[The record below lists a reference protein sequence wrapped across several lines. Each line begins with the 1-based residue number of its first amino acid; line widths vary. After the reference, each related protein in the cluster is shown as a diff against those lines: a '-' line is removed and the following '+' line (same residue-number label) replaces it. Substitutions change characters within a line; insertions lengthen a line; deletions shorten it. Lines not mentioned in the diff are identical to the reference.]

1 MISDFLQM
9 LWMVIQYM
17 GGAILGGFAGIVC
30 GVVVATIVDV
40 AIDLATHGRSI
51 RAKAAKEVRP
61 ASVVAGLFVG
71 AVVAAAILLTAAR
84 RFGWF

>member
-17 GGAILGGFAGIVC
+17 GGAILGGFVAIVC
-30 GVVVATIVDV
+30 VVVVATIVDV
-40 AIDLATHGRSI
+40 AIDLPTHGRSI
-51 RAKAAKEVRP
+51 RTKAAKEVRP
-61 ASVVAGLFVG
+61 ASVVAGLFTTV
-71 AVVAAAILLTAAR
+71 VVAVAALLTAAK